1 MHTHGYTDGPDLW
14 WVKNKTNM
22 NECESDLPG
31 GGRLDRR
38 PWGAAG
44 GGKGMVSIYYRHV

>member
-31 GGRLDRR
+31 GGRLDRMT
-38 PWGAAG
+38 WG
-44 GGKGMVSIYYRHV
+44 